1 MSEAMTLPQAK
12 LVIDTM
18 TECSKLRVE
27 LSRERQRRAELSS
40 LIQSWVRRKRVE
52 LILDD
57 ARSSIAGPLP
67 DSCRILAESMPDSR
81 KNRHVR

>member
-1 MSEAMTLPQAK
+1 MTEAMTLSQAK

-27 LSRERQRRAELSS
+27 LSRERQKRAELVSA
-40 LIQSWVRRKRVE
+40 IQSWVRGKRVM

-67 DSCRILAESMPDSR
+67 DSCRILAKSMPNTWR
-81 KNRHVR
+81 KHVR